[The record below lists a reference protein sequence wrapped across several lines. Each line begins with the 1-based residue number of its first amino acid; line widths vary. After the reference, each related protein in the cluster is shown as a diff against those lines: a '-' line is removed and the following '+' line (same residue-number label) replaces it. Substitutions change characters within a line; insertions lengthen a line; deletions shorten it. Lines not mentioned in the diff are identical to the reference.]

1 MPEMQMNLPVGFS
14 DEIGELASLAAQNN
28 DLEAFN
34 RLVVKLQ
41 DSVYGLA
48 FYILSNAADA
58 EDATQAAFL
67 SAFLHIR
74 SYRGGSFK
82 AWIMRIVTNICYD
95 RLRRQKHETDLS
107 LDNDQVFGD
116 DIADRLPDPYAPIP
130 EEEVQQADMI
140 QALRDCLDRL
150 PEDYR
155 TVTLLVDIDGMDYK
169 EASEVISRP
178 VGTVKSRV
186 ARARMHL
193 RNCMIDLTR
202 T

>member
-1 MPEMQMNLPVGFS
+1 MELNLSAGSS
-14 DEIGELASLAAQNN
+14 DDIGDLASLAAQNN
-28 DLEAFN
+28 DLDAFN
-34 RLVVKLQ
+34 HLVLKLQ

-48 FYILSNAADA
+48 YYILSNAADA

-95 RLRRQKHETDLS
+95 KLRQQKRNTDLS
-107 LDNDQVFGD
+107 IDDEQIFGES
-116 DIADRLPDPYAPIP
+116 IYDRMPDPSAPFP
-130 EEEVQQADMI
+130 EEEAQQADMI
-140 QALRDCLDRL
+140 DSLRDCLDRL

-193 RNCMIDLTR
+193 RNCMIDLTKSA
-202 T
+202 